1 MNKDKMKG
9 KKYKEKL
16 LEDIKTFL
24 YTQTGR
30 SEILLDNL
38 NRNQYLGKVT
48 IFREKDLCQLINIIK
63 EGK

>member
-16 LEDIKTFL
+16 LEDIKIFL
-24 YTQTGR
+24 YKQTGR

-38 NRNQYLGKVT
+38 NRNQYVGKVI